1 VSSEGPSIETD
12 RLLLRRWRPGDRVP
26 FAALNADP
34 EVMEFFPSTLTDS
47 QSDAMVVH
55 MEAGFAERG
64 FGLWALEVKAT
75 GQFVGFTGLNPTTFE
90 APFCPAVEV
99 GWRLAR
105 SAWGSGLATE
115 AAGASLAYGFDE
127 VGLDE
132 IVSFTFVGNRRS
144 RAVMERLGMRHDPRE
159 DFVHPRLVESPLAH
173 HVLYR
178 LSAGGWAASAPR
190 GRRR

>member
-1 VSSEGPSIETD
+1 MARSPDGSIETA
-12 RLLLRRWRPGDRVP
+12 RLVLRRWRPGDRAP

-34 EVMEFFPSTLTDS
+34 EVTEFFPSTLTS
-47 QSDAMVVH
+47 RESDELVDRIESV
-55 MEAGFAERG
+55 FAERG
-64 FGLWALEVKAT
+64 FGLWALEVKET
-75 GQFVGFTGLNPTTFE
+75 GSFIGFTGLNPVAFD

-105 SAWGSGLATE
+105 EAWGSGFASE
-115 AAGASLAYGFDE
+115 AARASVADGFDE

-144 RAVMERLGMRHDPRE
+144 RAVMERIGMRRDPAE
-159 DFVHPRLVESPLAH
+159 DFMHPRLVDHPLAP

-178 LSAGGWAASAPR
+178 KSAERPAPAP
-190 GRRR
+190 GRAG